1 MRKGAIIAL
10 VIALVAAGFL
20 GGRLLSSGQ
29 EEGADQALQLRVSQL
44 EQRLE
49 ELAARSTS
57 GENPEVSGGGERFT
71 ALEDRLARLR
81 EQMEGLASQAEA
93 LSRLESQL
101 QAHRSRLDL
110 LEKAFGLGAAATEDM
125 NGKIAALTEQ
135 ISQLSRTLE
144 EMKGEGE
151 TRWADKEELQGLSQR
166 VKALEELQSE
176 STRLARDSALPL
188 RIGIVDLARVSVRL
202 PGLEEAELE
211 RVLEQIGQSGGFDLI
226 LRTDGEAQG
235 NLVLYARPGSLIDVT
250 EQVISF
256 MEQGELM
263 GTK

>member
-29 EEGADQALQLRVSQL
+29 EEGVDQALQLRVSQL
-44 EQRLE
+44 EQRME

-57 GENPEVSGGGERFT
+57 ERFT

-81 EQMEGLASQAEA
+81 EQVEGLAAQTEA

-101 QAHRSRLDL
+101 QTHRGRLDL
-110 LEKAFGLGAAATEDM
+110 LERAFSLGAAATEDV

-135 ISQLSRTLE
+135 ISQLSRALE
-144 EMKGEGE
+144 EMKGE
-151 TRWADKEELQGLSQR
+151 TRWADREELQGLAQR
-166 VKALEELQSE
+166 VKALEELPRE
-176 STRLARDSALPL
+176 SALPL

-235 NLVLYARPGSLIDVT
+235 DLVLYARPGSLIDVT

-256 MEQGELM
+256 VEQEELM